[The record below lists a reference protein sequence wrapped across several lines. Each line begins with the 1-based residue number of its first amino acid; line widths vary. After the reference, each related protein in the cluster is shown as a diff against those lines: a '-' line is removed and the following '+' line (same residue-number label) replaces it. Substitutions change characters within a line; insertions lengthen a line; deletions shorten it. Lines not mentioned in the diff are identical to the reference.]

1 MSVLRV
7 GRHCVCCL
15 KELPPN
21 QRLDAFFCPPTKNA
35 DEPKRRKATKRPISL
50 CWRLWRLKRLTVRRI
65 SNSMEQ
71 LEKKIG
77 QCSKAAIWY
86 RVQGLI
92 DDKAWMFPATDRP
105 TLRFDGIRRQTPGFL
120 VHPFEPPVV
129 PKRGT
134 YAFTFYNAEGNL
146 VDTPPGCYEFFL
158 EPVTLVS
165 VEGGTLLHD
174 FHG

>member
-1 MSVLRV
+1 MLKF
-7 GRHCVCCL
+7 GRYCVCCL
-15 KELPPN
+15 KELPPTL
-21 QRLDAFFCPPTKNA
+21 RMDAFFCPPPKNPT
-35 DEPKRRKATKRPISL
+35 ELQTWRATKRLLSP
-50 CWRLWRLKRLTVRRI
+50 CWRLWSLKRLMVRR
-65 SNSMEQ
+65 SSKSMKD
-71 LEKKIG
+71 LEKTISPH
-77 QCSKAAIWY
+77 SKAAIWY